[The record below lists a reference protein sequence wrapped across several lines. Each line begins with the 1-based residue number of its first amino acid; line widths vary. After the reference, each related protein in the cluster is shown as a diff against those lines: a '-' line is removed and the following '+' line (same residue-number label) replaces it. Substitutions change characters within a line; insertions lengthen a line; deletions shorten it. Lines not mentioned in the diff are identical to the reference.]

1 MSGHNKWSKIKRK
14 KAGEDAAK
22 SRAFSKISRV
32 LTMESKKCNGL
43 LSSPSLATAIESAKA
58 VNMPKDTIDRAIKKG
73 TETNTAAMDR
83 VTYECF
89 GPGGVAMVIEGLT
102 DNRNRTAQEI
112 RHALSEVG
120 IELGAPGSAAWAFQ
134 KSADGWEP
142 TMTVPL
148 SEEDGEKLGALVDA
162 LEDLDDVQEVFA
174 NVE

>member
-22 SRAFSKISRV
+22 SKIFSKISRL
-32 LTMESKKCNGL
+32 LTMESKKANGL
-43 LSSPSLATAIESAKA
+43 VTSPSLATVIETAKA
-58 VNMPKDTIDRAIKKG
+58 ANMPKDTIERAIKKG

-112 RHALSEVG
+112 RHALSEAG

-134 KSADGWEP
+134 KTADGWEP

-148 SEEDGEKLGALVDA
+148 SEEDSDKLGALVDT
-162 LEDLDDVQEVFA
+162 LEDLEDVQEVFA

>member
-22 SRAFSKISRV
+22 SKAFSKISRV

-58 VNMPKDTIDRAIKKG
+58 ANMPKDTIDRAIKKG

-120 IELGAPGSAAWAFQ
+120 IELGAPGSAVWAFQ
-134 KSADGWEP
+134 KTAEGWEP

-148 SEEDGEKLGALVDA
+148 SEEDAEKLGNLVDA

>member
-22 SRAFSKISRV
+22 SKIFSKLSRV

-43 LSSPSLATAIESAKA
+43 VTSPSLATVIESAKA
-58 VNMPKDTIDRAIKKG
+58 VNMPKDTIERAIKKG
-73 TETNTAAMDR
+73 LETNTAAMDR

-89 GPGGVAMVIEGLT
+89 GPGGAAMVIEGLT

-112 RHALSEVG
+112 RHALSEAG
-120 IELGAPGSAAWAFQ
+120 IELGAPGSAVWAFQ
-134 KSADGWEP
+134 KTADGWEP

-148 SEEDGEKLGALVDA
+148 SEEDAEKLGGLVDA

>member
-22 SRAFSKISRV
+22 SKAFSKISRV

-120 IELGAPGSAAWAFQ
+120 IELGAPGSAVWAFQ
-134 KSADGWEP
+134 KSAEGWEP

-148 SEEDGEKLGALVDA
+148 SDEDAEKLGALVDA

>member
-22 SRAFSKISRV
+22 SKAFSKISRV
-32 LTMESKKCNGL
+32 ITMESKKCNGL
-43 LSSPSLATAIESAKA
+43 VSSPSLATAIDSAKA
-58 VNMPKDTIDRAIKKG
+58 VNMPKDTIERAIKKG
-73 TETNTAAMDR
+73 TETNAAAMER

-112 RHALSEVG
+112 RHALSEIG

-134 KSADGWEP
+134 KTAEGWEP

-148 SEEDGEKLGALVDA
+148 SDEDAEKLGSLVDT

>member
-22 SRAFSKISRV
+22 SKIFSKISRL
-32 LTMESKKCNGL
+32 LTAESKKCNGL
-43 LSSPSLATAIESAKA
+43 VSSPSLATVIETAKA
-58 VNMPKDTIDRAIKKG
+58 ANMPKDTIERAIKKG
-73 TETNTAAMDR
+73 TETNAAAMER

-112 RHALSEVG
+112 RHALSEAG
-120 IELGAPGSAAWAFQ
+120 IELGAPGSAVWAFT
-134 KSADGWEP
+134 KTADGWEP

-148 SEEDGEKLGALVDA
+148 SDEDAEKLGSLVDT
-162 LEDLDDVQEVFA
+162 LEDLEDVQEVFA
-174 NVE
+174 NPE